1 MSEPSEFTEGGNPV
15 YRHKPREKPFEMAFG
30 DAGHIKLL
38 EQHYEK
44 HLGKVDWVFHELVS
58 DLVHVDVHIIAPRP
72 ERNFYTLITTG
83 MSARS
88 MKTPEGAEEY
98 SYGELML
105 CLPPDWPLE
114 QENFK
119 DENNYW
125 PVRLLKMLARMPHE
139 YDTWLSFGH
148 TIPNGDPAE
157 PYASGTKF
165 CCAMLAAP
173 LTAPQEF
180 WEFKV
185 TPEMTIHIYSVLAL
199 YQEEADLKLKKG
211 AEEIFNRFDKEQFSE
226 LVMVGRKN
234 VAKKLFGIF

>member
-1 MSEPSEFTEGGNPV
+1 MSEPSEFTESGNPV
-15 YRHKPREKPFEMAFG
+15 YRHKPREKPFEMVIG
-30 DAGHIKLL
+30 DAEHIKLL

-44 HLGKVDWVFHELVS
+44 HLGKVDWVFHEIVS
-58 DLVHVDVHIIAPRP
+58 DLVHVDIHIISPRP

-88 MKTPEGAEEY
+88 MKAPEGAEEY

-105 CLPPDWPLE
+105 CLPPDWPLR

-125 PVRLLKMLARMPHE
+125 PIRLLKMLARMPHE
-139 YDTWLSFGH
+139 YDTWLSFAH

-173 LTAPQEF
+173 VTAPQEF

-185 TPEMTIHIYSVLAL
+185 TPEMTIHIYSVLPL

-226 LVMVGRKN
+226 LVTVGRKN